1 MKGTEIMSEHTLDRE
16 AAWNL
21 LNEYVHG
28 ETLLRH
34 CLTVEA
40 VMRHFA
46 PLFGEDPEKW
56 GLTGLL
62 HDIDFERWPERHC
75 EMARQILEP
84 AGWPE
89 EIIRAVETHGYGIC
103 TDKKPETDVEK
114 TLYTVDELSGLV
126 YAAALP
132 RPSRSLDDMEV
143 KSVKKK
149 WKQKSFAAGCNRE
162 VIERGVEMMGWD
174 LGRVIEETI
183 AGMRPVEEELGLER
197 LPA

>member
-1 MKGTEIMSEHTLDRE
+1 MQEHAHDRE
-16 AAWNL
+16 AAWKL
-21 LNEYVHG
+21 LTEYVTE
-28 ETLLRH
+28 ETLRRH

-46 PLFGEDPEKW
+46 PLFGEDPDKW

-62 HDIDFERWPERHC
+62 HDIDFERWPDKHC
-75 EMARQILEP
+75 AMARSILEP
-84 AGWPE
+84 LGWPE
-89 EIIRAVETHGYGIC
+89 EIIRAVESHGYGIC
-103 TDKKPETDVEK
+103 SDVKPESNMEK
-114 TLYTVDELSGLV
+114 TLFTVDELSGLV

-132 RPSRSLDDMEV
+132 RPSHSLDDMEV

-162 VIERGVEMMGWD
+162 VIQQGVDMMGWD
-174 LGRVIEETI
+174 LSRVIAETI
-183 AGMRPVEEELGLER
+183 AGMRPIGEELGLER

>member
-1 MKGTEIMSEHTLDRE
+1 MQEHAHDRE
-16 AAWNL
+16 AAWKL
-21 LNEYVHG
+21 LTEYVTE
-28 ETLLRH
+28 ETLRRH

-46 PLFGEDPEKW
+46 PLFGEDPDKW

-62 HDIDFERWPERHC
+62 HDIDFERWPDKHC
-75 EMARQILEP
+75 AMARSILEP
-84 AGWPE
+84 LGWPE
-89 EIIRAVETHGYGIC
+89 EIIRAVESHGYGIC
-103 TDKKPETDVEK
+103 SDVKPESNMEK
-114 TLYTVDELSGLV
+114 TLFTVDELSGLV

-162 VIERGVEMMGWD
+162 VIQQGVDMMGWD
-174 LGRVIEETI
+174 LSRVIAETI
-183 AGMRPVEEELGLER
+183 AGMRPIGEELGLER

>member
-1 MKGTEIMSEHTLDRE
+1 MQEHAHDRE
-16 AAWNL
+16 AAWKL
-21 LNEYVHG
+21 LTEYVTE
-28 ETLLRH
+28 ETLRRH

-46 PLFGEDPEKW
+46 PLFGEDPDKW

-62 HDIDFERWPERHC
+62 HDIDFERWPDKHC
-75 EMARQILEP
+75 AMARSILEP
-84 AGWPE
+84 LGWPE
-89 EIIRAVETHGYGIC
+89 EIIRAVESHGYGIC
-103 TDKKPETDVEK
+103 SDVKPKSNMEK
-114 TLYTVDELSGLV
+114 TLFTVDELSGLV

-162 VIERGVEMMGWD
+162 VIQQGVDMMGWD
-174 LGRVIEETI
+174 LSRVIAETI
-183 AGMRPVEEELGLER
+183 AGMRPIGEELGLER

>member
-1 MKGTEIMSEHTLDRE
+1 MPETKRDRE
-16 AAWNL
+16 AALHL
-21 LNEYVHG
+21 LGEYVQG

-46 PLFGEDPEKW
+46 PLFGEDPGKW

-75 EMARQILEP
+75 AMARRILEP
-84 AGWPE
+84 QGWPE
-89 EIIRAVETHGYGIC
+89 EIIRAIESHGYGIC
-103 TDKKPETDVEK
+103 SDVKPETDMEK
-114 TLYTVDELSGLV
+114 TLYTVDELSGLI

-132 RPSRSLDDMEV
+132 RPSRSLDDMQV
-143 KSVKKK
+143 KSVRKK
-149 WKQKSFAAGCNRE
+149 WKQKSFASGCNRE
-162 VIERGVEMMGWD
+162 VIEKGVEMMGWD
-174 LGRVIEETI
+174 LSRVIAETI
-183 AGMRPVEEELGLER
+183 AGMRPIEEELGLER